1 MATENRA
8 RFNNV
13 QVPGL
18 FVVAQEQFKRATNNL
33 KKVVSMR
40 SSTKEYEEAG
50 YITGLGY
57 LQAKPEGMPITGDAR
72 IQGPV
77 KRWTHS
83 PWALM
88 VRITREAIDD
98 DRYGFMTGA
107 MRDLGISAAATSHL
121 LMARLIMTG
130 TATTY
135 HTAGDGFAIFY
146 DSHVKLGGGTWDN
159 LGDAADP
166 TEASIGAAV
175 LNFESIT
182 DHRGKRYDQKAKGI
196 LAGPTHEMVLE
207 KLLESTLEPESN
219 RNAVNALKRRR
230 GLELVIDKEITD
242 GR

>member
-88 VRITREAIDD
+88 VRI
-98 DRYGFMTGA
+98 
-107 MRDLGISAAATSHL
+107 S
-121 LMARLIMTG
+121 
-130 TATTY
+130 
-135 HTAGDGFAIFY
+135 
-146 DSHVKLGGGTWDN
+146 
-159 LGDAADP
+159 
-166 TEASIGAAV
+166 
-175 LNFESIT
+175 
-182 DHRGKRYDQKAKGI
+182 
-196 LAGPTHEMVLE
+196 EMVLNKPCE
-207 KLLESTLEPESN
+207 LLGSL
-219 RNAVNALKRRR
+219 
-230 GLELVIDKEITD
+230 
-242 GR
+242 